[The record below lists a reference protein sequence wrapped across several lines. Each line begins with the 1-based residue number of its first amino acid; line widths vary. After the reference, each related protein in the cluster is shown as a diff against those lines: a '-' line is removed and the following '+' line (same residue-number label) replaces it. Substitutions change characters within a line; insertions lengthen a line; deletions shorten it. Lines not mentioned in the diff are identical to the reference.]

1 MPDYYD
7 DNDGALNDSEIYEHI
22 FEPRGI
28 KSITQ
33 HRTKTFEKL
42 KTVTLK
48 VISHYWTQGD
58 TLHRL
63 AIKYYGGP
71 MDWWKIG
78 LINGKPTDG
87 HYKMGDK
94 VLIPVNPENIRV

>member
-1 MPDYYD
+1 MPDYYNN
-7 DNDGALNDSEIYEHI
+7 DNTALNDSEVYEHI
-22 FEPRGI
+22 FESRGI
-28 KSITQ
+28 ESITQ

-42 KTVTLK
+42 KTISLK
-48 VISHYWTQGD
+48 VKSHYWRQGD
-58 TLHRL
+58 TLHRI

-71 MDWWKIG
+71 INWWKIG

-94 VLIPVNPENIRV
+94 VLIPINPEKIGV